1 MPSVLLRGVN
11 LSLTI
16 NYQVRTVKF
25 SGGSMLR
32 FRISFLLSCMTLGSV
47 AYAADSV
54 AIDVYRDPNCGCCSA
69 WIEHLKE
76 NGFAVTDHLENN
88 MSQVKQRLGVPGEL
102 VSCHTGVIDGRFVEG
117 HVPAADILRM
127 QQRPGILGLAVPG
140 MPAGSPGMEMGD
152 RVDAYKVVAV
162 EKEGAQVTFSNYP

>member
-16 NYQVRTVKF
+16 NYQVHTVKF